1 MYRKNYLIGIY
12 APVSEGE
19 TLMGLCTNIR
29 EFAEF
34 MNIKYDNA
42 VQILHLLFTKQTHYI
57 RFCGKLCTVEF
68 ILDIEDKTY
77 WERIYN

>member
-19 TLMGLCTNIR
+19 TLMGLCTSIR
-29 EFAEF
+29 EFADF

-57 RFCGKLCTVEF
+57 RFCGKMCTVEF

-77 WERIYN
+77 